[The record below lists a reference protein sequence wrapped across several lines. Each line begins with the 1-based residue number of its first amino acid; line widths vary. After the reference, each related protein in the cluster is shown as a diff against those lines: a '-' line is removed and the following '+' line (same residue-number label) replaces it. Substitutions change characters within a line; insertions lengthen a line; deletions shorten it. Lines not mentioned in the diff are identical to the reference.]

1 MLDTA
6 VQHTQDRD
14 LVLKILRFG
23 TKQLFEKEQESS
35 KEGYQVDEK
44 TLKTVLDRDA
54 QFQEIED
61 EVAVDYLAQFKVAE
75 FKNQAP
81 NVEEPASDEDAYF
94 KNLNLRLQ

>member
-1 MLDTA
+1 MLDSA

-23 TKQLFEKEQESS
+23 TKQLFEKEEESS
-35 KEGYQVDEK
+35 KEGYQVDEQ
-44 TLKTVLDRDA
+44 TLKIILDRDA
-54 QFQEIED
+54 QFQEIEE

-81 NVEEPASDEDAYF
+81 DVEEPASDEDAFF